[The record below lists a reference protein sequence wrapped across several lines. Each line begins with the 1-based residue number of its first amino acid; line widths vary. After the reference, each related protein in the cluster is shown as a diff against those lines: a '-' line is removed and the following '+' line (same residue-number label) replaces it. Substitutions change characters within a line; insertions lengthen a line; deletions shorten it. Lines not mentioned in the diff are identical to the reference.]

1 MLMYMR
7 AHPMLLWIV
16 PASIA
21 MAVGTTATIMAILQY
36 KSDPGNC
43 RYNYYPPMQYRWNCY
58 RDKWVDHGLLFSN
71 QTKQKNGEDT
81 Y

>member
-1 MLMYMR
+1 MYMR

-36 KSDPGNC
+36 NLILEIVDTTTILLCGV
-43 RYNYYPPMQYRWNCY
+43 YR
-58 RDKWVDHGLLFSN
+58 GLLFSN
-71 QTKQKNGEDT
+71 QTNQKNGEDT